1 MSVRTRAM
9 DRAAVR
15 RRRDEAEAY
24 YEVAVLCAAS
34 SSHADWK
41 AAGANAVLGGIA
53 AADAICGAV
62 LGYHHVGEDHAQARR
77 LLDTA
82 CSPDRQPGNHLKR
95 LTDEKSNFQ
104 YSSSRVSRS
113 QTNRLVVALER
124 LVVTMRQKTDPTS

>member
-41 AAGANAVLGGIA
+41 AAGANAVLGGI
-53 AADAICGAV
+53 
-62 LGYHHVGEDHAQARR
+62 
-77 LLDTA
+77 
-82 CSPDRQPGNHLKR
+82 
-95 LTDEKSNFQ
+95 
-104 YSSSRVSRS
+104 RS